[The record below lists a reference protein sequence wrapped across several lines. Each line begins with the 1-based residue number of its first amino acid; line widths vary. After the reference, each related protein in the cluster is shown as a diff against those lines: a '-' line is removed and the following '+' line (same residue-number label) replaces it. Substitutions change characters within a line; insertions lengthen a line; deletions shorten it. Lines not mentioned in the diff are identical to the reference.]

1 MKGLLFRLSSWFE
14 KDEGL
19 RLAKFCL
26 DGKGNIEYSLAT
38 NSCPKPHGSPE
49 TGRANSMIYE
59 IMSIIPSKY
68 SDSEIDGAIANIET
82 MFTNAGAKVEKT
94 TNLGKIKLAYPIDHI
109 RFGTYVLSYIAVD
122 GEKVKKI
129 DQDLRLSEFVLR
141 HMIVAR
147 PDGIPAATF
156 RMSSYVPPLTAEG
169 RRAGEREE
177 RPRTERPTEAVE
189 KARMSTAELNDKLD
203 QILDSD
209 IMKNI

>member
-1 MKGLLFRLSSWFE
+1 
-14 KDEGL
+14 
-19 RLAKFCL
+19 
-26 DGKGNIEYSLAT
+26 
-38 NSCPKPHGSPE
+38 
-49 TGRANSMIYE
+49 MIYE

-68 SDSEIDGAIANIET
+68 SDSEIEGAVTAIEGV
-82 MFTNAGAKVEKT
+82 FTAAGATVEKT

-109 RFGTYVLSYIAVD
+109 RFGTYVLTYITVD
-122 GEKVKKI
+122 GEKVQKI
-129 DQDLRLSEFVLR
+129 DQDLKLSEFVLR

-147 PDGIPAATF
+147 PEGIPTAAF
-156 RMSSYVPPLTAEG
+156 RMTSYVPPLNAEG

-177 RPRTERPTEAVE
+177 RPARTERPAESAE